1 MRKSVALLTFAIVL
15 KIALLFVFH
24 GKTENN
30 GNNNNRTS
38 IDRTA
43 MKTPIQQQKK
53 QQTTKSVSA
62 Y

>member
-15 KIALLFVFH
+15 KIALRFVFH

-30 GNNNNRTS
+30 NRPATE
-38 IDRTA
+38 
-43 MKTPIQQQKK
+43 TPIQ

-62 Y
+62 YWIFVHLHG